1 MLRKLLL
8 SGILCLSLTG
18 VALAQTGKLSGRI
31 TDKETKEAIPFAS
44 IIILKDGVQK
54 GGTSSDFEGNYE
66 FYALVPGSYNVK
78 VSFVGYA
85 EKTIAGVV
93 INFEKTTRLPIE
105 LSADVKMT
113 EVVEIYA
120 QKLID
125 PDNTSTGKTF
135 SSKDIEKLPTRSVT
149 SIINTS
155 SGVFSSDD
163 NGAINIKGARSNTN
177 QYFVNGVKVFGT
189 PNIPVEAISE
199 LSVINGGVPAQ
210 FGDVTGGVI
219 NITTKGPSSRFF
231 GGAAAETSSPFDQWH
246 YNFGSFNLSGPI
258 LKKRIIDRND
268 TTGATT
274 KDLTT
279 IGFFTAL
286 QYTYQ
291 RDGNPPATSLNVLT
305 EDAQKRIEAN
315 PVSFGDIAPG
325 TSPISGEN
333 ISFNDTRKLKYRPNT
348 SSHNVVFNTTVDFQ
362 PAEDISFSVGGTY
375 EYNNSDLYG
384 FGRTLMNS
392 QNNPQQIA
400 TNMNAFARFTHFFRG
415 NGRDENALFKN
426 AYYQLQVDY
435 ARTSQTT
442 QNREFQDEFFKY
454 NHVGTFKRNRVEFP
468 IGLWDFL
475 DIQSRLISQDPG
487 ASASVYILGEDTLR
501 RSDTSTLNYTVLSPI
516 DTFTY
521 SPSAFN
527 PLLSNYT
534 GSYFDYLRTL
544 PSGFPTPFNPETST
558 VFDLASITRPGS
570 LRNGNLPPSIFGLF
584 GNVGSPFST
593 YSRNITEQYRGTAL
607 FVAQIK
613 KHSVKFGL
621 EYEQRSIRGYGLNV
635 SRAGGNSLWGIAQ
648 GYARTG
654 ELSSFVIDRD
664 EFGAFDT
671 LTAGA
676 WASSIQQDTI
686 RRVDGPVNGGNFA
699 TNLWNRFG
707 TMNVD
712 EVDPGRM
719 SLDLFSADEII
730 LQDGGNLLDYQGF
743 TYTGQ
748 VSRSRVSFNDFF
760 NDANN
765 RPIGSFNP
773 SYFSVFLEDKF
784 EINDLILRLG
794 LRADRFDANTNV
806 LRDDFSLT
814 RLANVGELGRSTL
827 SQFGGGFTLPEIV
840 GNDWNIYVDGQ
851 RGAKPQEFTGSN
863 FSDFRILGFRDGSRW
878 YDASG
883 TELVNPQTLID
894 QGALPF
900 SFIRGVL
907 NNGGN
912 EATVW
917 RQSGITYSGD
927 MNAFRDYTPVWNLM
941 PRVSFSFPISEDAL
955 FYAHYDVLTRRP
967 TNLAV
972 TPLDYFVLR
981 QNNGV
986 GSPISNPNLIPQLT
1000 IDYQLGFQ
1008 QRLSNSSSLKI
1019 AAFYRDFRNQ
1029 IQQVPRIGAYLGNDA
1044 LENYFTFD
1052 NIDYGTSK
1060 GLTFDY
1066 ELRRTKNLTMFASYT
1081 LSFAEGTGSGEV
1093 SNAGINRTLSQI
1105 GQQNLRILVPLSF
1118 DRRHAF
1124 KLNLDYRFKENEG
1137 FEIFGIKP
1145 LENVGFNLTSDIG
1158 SGTPYTRNGGVPS
1171 ARIGGI
1177 GNPLISGQINSS
1189 RLPWNYR
1196 FGFRVDKSW
1205 NYKSEKSGSMRSI
1218 NAYLYVQNLL
1228 DTRNVQSVYAFTGSP
1243 TDDGFLDSAFGVQ
1256 YATQNVSNT
1265 PAFLDVYNM
1274 ALQNPDVF
1282 SLPRR
1287 IRLGLTFTF

>member
-8 SGILCLSLTG
+8 GGILCLSMTG
-18 VALAQTGKLSGRI
+18 ISLAQTGKLSGKI

-66 FYALVPGSYNVK
+66 FYALVPGNYDVK

-85 EKTIAGVV
+85 PKTISGVT

-105 LSADVKMT
+105 LSSDIKT
-113 EVVEIYA
+113 IDVVEIYA

-163 NGAINIKGARSNTN
+163 NGDINIKGARSNTN

-231 GGAAAETSSPFDQWH
+231 GGAAVESSSPFDQWH

-279 IGFFTAL
+279 LGFFTAL

-291 RDGNPPATSLNVLT
+291 RDGNPPATPLNVLT
-305 EDAQKRIEAN
+305 DEAQERIERN
-315 PVSFGDIAPG
+315 PVNFGDIAPG
-325 TSPISGEN
+325 TSRFAGEN

-348 SSHNVVFNTTVDFQ
+348 NSHNVVLNTTLDFQ
-362 PAEDISFSVGGTY
+362 PSEDINISVGGTY
-375 EYNNSDLYG
+375 EYNNSDAYA
-384 FGRTLMNS
+384 FGRTLMNA
-392 QNNPQQIA
+392 QGNPQVISS
-400 TNMNAFARFTHFFRG
+400 NMNAFARFTQFFRK
-415 NGRDENALFKN
+415 NSRDENALIKN
-426 AYYQLQVDY
+426 AYYQIQFDY
-435 ARTSQTT
+435 ARQGQTV

-454 NHVGTFKRNRVEFP
+454 NHVGTFNRNRTEDTLA
-468 IGLWDFL
+468 LWDFL
-475 DIQSRLISQDPG
+475 DTLSSLISQNP
-487 ASASVYILGEDTLR
+487 ANSAQVYILGQDTLR
-501 RSDTSTLNYTVLSPI
+501 RSDPSTSLISVLFPT
-516 DTFTY
+516 DTFTFT
-521 SPSAFN
+521 PSNIN
-527 PLLSNYT
+527 PQLGVYTSNY
-534 GSYFDYLRTL
+534 FDFLRTQ
-544 PSGFPTPFNPETST
+544 GTT
-558 VFDLASITRPGS
+558 VFDLAQISVPGA
-570 LRNGNLPPSIFGLF
+570 LNNGDLPPSVFGLF
-584 GNVGSPFST
+584 NNVSTPFSA
-593 YSRNITEQYRGTAL
+593 YSRGITDQYRLSGL

-613 KHSVKFGL
+613 KHSIKFGF
-621 EYEQRSIRGYGLNV
+621 EYEQRDVRGFGLNV
-635 SRAGGNSLWGIAQ
+635 SRAGGSSLWSIAQ
-648 GYARTG
+648 GFARQG
-654 ELSSFVIDRD
+654 QLGAFVIDRD

-671 LTAGA
+671 LTAGG
-676 WASSIQQDTI
+676 WASPIQQGFI
-686 RRVDGPVNGGNFA
+686 RRVDGPINGGNFA

-712 EVDPGRM
+712 EVDPSRLT
-719 SLDLFSADEII
+719 LDMFTADEII
-730 LQDGGNLLDYQGF
+730 SQDGGRLLDYQGF
-743 TYTGQ
+743 TYDGQ
-748 VSRSRVSFNDFF
+748 RSNSRVSFNDFF
-760 NDANN
+760 NNSAD
-765 RPIGSFNP
+765 RPIGAFRPNYSSIF
-773 SYFSVFLEDKF
+773 VEDKF

-794 LRADRFDANTNV
+794 VRVDRFDANTTV
-806 LRDDFSLT
+806 LRDEFSLT
-814 RLANVGELGRSTL
+814 RLSSVGEIGRENL
-827 SQFGGGFTLPEIV
+827 AQFGGNFTLPDIV
-840 GNDWNIYVDGQ
+840 GNDWNVYVDGQ
-851 RGAKPQEFTGSN
+851 RGSKPQDFTGTN
-863 FSDFRILGFRDGSRW
+863 FNDFRVLGFRNGNRW

-900 SFIRGVL
+900 SNIYRIL
-907 NNGGN
+907 DQGGN

-917 RQSGITYSGD
+917 RQSGITYNGD
-927 MNAFRDYTPVWNLM
+927 MNAFRDYDPIYNVM

-972 TPLDYFVLR
+972 TPLDYFILR
-981 QNNGV
+981 QNLNGALA
-986 GSPISNPNLIPQLT
+986 NPNLVPQVT

-1008 QRLSNSSSLKI
+1008 QRLTNSSSLKI

-1029 IQQVPRIGAYLGNDA
+1029 IQQVPRVGAYLGNDI
-1044 LENYFTFD
+1044 LETYFTFD

-1124 KLNLDYRFKENEG
+1124 KLNMDYRFKDNEG

-1158 SGTPYTRNGGVPS
+1158 SGTPYTRNAGVPS
-1171 ARIGGI
+1171 ARIANV

-1205 NYKSEKSGSMRSI
+1205 NIKSESTGRMKSI
-1218 NAYLYVQNLL
+1218 NAYLYIQNLL
-1228 DTRNVQSVYAFTGSP
+1228 DTRNVQAVYAFTGSP

-1256 YATQNVSNT
+1256 YATQNVSNS
-1265 PAFLDVYNM
+1265 ASFVDVYNM